1 MLPSQLRVR
10 SSNGETCL
18 HPGNR
23 LETPKPL
30 DLWTLRCVAGANQH
44 SFAHQATGQVPFRR
58 QTLIISRATAA
69 YRLVG
74 FFMVLCP
81 SSHGAPSRFLH
92 DVLFG
97 RPNG

>member
-1 MLPSQLRVR
+1 MEASISGFVDA
-10 SSNGETCL
+10 GTCGL
-18 HPGNR
+18 
-23 LETPKPL
+23 
-30 DLWTLRCVAGANQH
+30 
-44 SFAHQATGQVPFRR
+44 QVPPG
-58 QTLIISRATAA
+58 A